1 MATLI
6 MISIIS
12 AASVAFFIYVGVE
25 MWRDS
30 RQPVR
35 RMLVLRFEQKIM
47 RNKPRVLHMIR
58 WNAIRTE
65 AERSKKL

>member
-6 MISIIS
+6 MISIVS

-30 RQPVR
+30 RRPVR
-35 RMLVLRFEQKIM
+35 RMLVLRFEQKII

-65 AERSKKL
+65 PERSKRL